1 MKKTISI
8 LLVLMLIVTFGI
20 FFRSYSAFA
29 QTVTEEDIYNETNTY
44 NVSNI
49 QKNIE
54 ISGYADKQ
62 YLVSYNMS
70 SKINR
75 AIAPSP
81 SVTVLTHG

>member
-1 MKKTISI
+1 MRKKISI
-8 LLVLMLIVTFGI
+8 FLVLMLIVSFGI

-75 AIAPSP
+75 AVASSP
-81 SVTVLTHG
+81 SVTVLTQG